1 MMKKRPMK
9 TKASEV
15 TAQSEEAAREQ
26 CLRLL
31 AIRPRSANE
40 LRRRLKSSRFEDR
53 VVESVLA
60 GLAQAGLVDDEDFA
74 RAWVASRQAS
84 GAAGHRKLRWEL
96 RRKGIAEDIIRTV
109 VDEGIDDEA
118 EFRQAL
124 ELARRRLRGSPAE
137 PKTLARLQ
145 RLLSSRG
152 FRFDTVEAVV
162 RRILIEEEQ

>member
-1 MMKKRPMK
+1 MR
-9 TKASEV
+9 TKASKPEV
-15 TAQSEEAAREQ
+15 EPEEAAREQ

-31 AIRPRSANE
+31 AIRPRSADE
-40 LRRRLKSSRFEDR
+40 LRRRLKSGRFEDR

-60 GLAQAGLVDDEDFA
+60 GLARAGLVDDEEFA

-84 GAAGHRKLRWEL
+84 GGAGQRKLRWEL
-96 RRKGIAEDIIRTV
+96 RRRGVAEDIIRTV
-109 VDEGIDDEA
+109 VDEEMDDEA

-124 ELARRRLRGSPAE
+124 ELARRRMRGSPSE

-152 FRFDTVEAVV
+152 FGFDTVEAVI
-162 RRILIEEEQ
+162 RRIVIEEEQ